1 MDGPP
6 TLFTDSAFLIER
18 RVGLMQT
25 RMSRQALLAGT
36 GLLLLAGCSMS
47 RGTLAGKELPD
58 SSSMKTADANPSD
71 SDAPPAQPGARKSK
85 GSRNK
90 LAGWLNNK
98 APKKESIP
106 LERTDSK
113 SEEDDDAGE
122 TEPNFWTHSDQ
133 PAVTTD
139 PKLAKSKGPT
149 TDKASLFE
157 P

>member
-1 MDGPP
+1 
-6 TLFTDSAFLIER
+6 
-18 RVGLMQT
+18 MQT
-25 RMSRQALLAGT
+25 RMSQQALLAGI

-58 SSSMKTADANPSD
+58 SSGVKTADADSADSD
-71 SDAPPAQPGARKSK
+71 SPPAQPGARRSK

-90 LAGWLNNK
+90 LTGWLNNK

-113 SEEDDDAGE
+113 SDEDDDAGE
-122 TEPNFWTHSDQ
+122 SEPNFWTHSDQ
-133 PAVTTD
+133 PAAAID
-139 PKLAKSKGPT
+139 PKLAKSKGTT